1 MKAIGRILLLSTIAF
16 SIVSCKKESTEY
28 IEGNVAPP
36 DNTIETVTKENYVN
50 KLYISVLGRQ
60 ATDTEYNAGLA
71 IINKDNLSESN
82 RSELVDVVM
91 GNDEYYHNEYET
103 VREDVLNGID
113 TSDYELY
120 KTIFK
125 NAKMATVDPDEIY
138 YYDHFIARINLLQK
152 VFDDLNSETINF
164 IEVHKRCVYNH
175 FYDEINMGTENFVV
189 SMYQNFLFRY
199 PTTDELDKA
208 STMVDG
214 RESIVFYELGKSKEN
229 FMDIFFASDEYL
241 EGQIRTAFLRF
252 LFREP
257 SVEELVGMAA
267 LYKADFDFKKMQKRI
282 LMLDEYVGI

>member
-1 MKAIGRILLLSTIAF
+1 MKTIGKILLLFTISLF
-16 SIVSCKKESTEY
+16 IVSCKKESTEY

-60 ATDTEYNAGLA
+60 ATDDEFESGLA
-71 IINKDNLSESN
+71 IVNKNNLSEEN
-82 RSELVDVVM
+82 RSELIDLIL
-91 GNDEYYHNEYET
+91 DEEEYFHNEFET
-103 VREDVLNGID
+103 IREDVVNGVD
-113 TSDYELY
+113 TAEFVRFIE
-120 KTIFK
+120 IFEDV
-125 NAKMATVDPDEIY
+125 KMASADPDEIAY
-138 YYDHFIARINLLQK
+138 LDFFIERLELLRS
-152 VFDDLNSETINF
+152 VNNDLTDGSINF
-164 IEVHKRCVYNH
+164 IEVQKRCVYNH

-199 PTTDELDKA
+199 PTTEELEKA
-208 STMVDG
+208 SKIVDG
-214 RESIVFYELGKSKEN
+214 KEEIIFYEIGKSKEE
-229 FMDIFFASDEYL
+229 FIDIFFRADEYV

-257 SVEELVGMAA
+257 SVEELAGMAA

>member
-1 MKAIGRILLLSTIAF
+1 MKTIGRILLLFAIAF
-16 SIVSCKKESTEY
+16 SIVSCKKESNEY

-60 ATDTEYNAGLA
+60 ATDAEYNAGLA

-82 RSELVDVVM
+82 RSELIDVVM

-113 TSDYELY
+113 TSNYELY

-138 YYDHFIARINLLQK
+138 YYHHFIARINLLQN

-229 FMDIFFASDEYL
+229 FMDIFFASDEYV